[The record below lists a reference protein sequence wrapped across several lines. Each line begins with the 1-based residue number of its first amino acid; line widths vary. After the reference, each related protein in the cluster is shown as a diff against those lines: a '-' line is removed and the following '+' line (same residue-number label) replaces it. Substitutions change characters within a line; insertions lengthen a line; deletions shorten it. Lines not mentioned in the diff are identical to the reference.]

1 MGARN
6 WSFRSLFICI
16 ICNGILVVFFLK
28 SREILGAAA
37 TPAVLVAGAAAL
49 TIVLWLLLGAA
60 GPAGPSKQPPR
71 ETAPPPAPAAEPSP
85 EPAIQIL
92 AALQRQGRLVDFLQ
106 EEIGSYDDGQ
116 IGAAV
121 RNIHSGCK
129 AVLQEH
135 MDIRPIFQESEGSSV
150 NVPAGFDA
158 KAIRLTGNVT
168 GDPPFRG
175 TLRHRG
181 WQAGRVRLP
190 QSSDEKRTWIL
201 APAEVE
207 IE

>member
-37 TPAVLVAGAAAL
+37 TPAVLVSGAAAL
-49 TIVLWLLLGAA
+49 TFVLWLLLGAA
-60 GPAGPSKQPPR
+60 GPGPAKQSPR
-71 ETAPPPAPAAEPSP
+71 ETAPPPAPAAGPSP

-121 RNIHSGCK
+121 RNIHSGCR

-135 MDIRPIFQESEGSSV
+135 MDIRPIFQEPEGSSV

>member
-6 WSFRSLFICI
+6 WSFRSLLLCL
-16 ICNGILVVFFLK
+16 ICNGILVAFILK

-49 TIVLWLLLGAA
+49 TILLWLLLGAA
-60 GPAGPSKQPPR
+60 GPSPARPAAR
-71 ETAPPPAPAAEPSP
+71 EAAPPPTPAAGPSP

-92 AALQRQGRLVDFLQ
+92 GALQRQGRLVDFLQ
-106 EEIGSYDDGQ
+106 EEIGSYDDSQ

-121 RNIHSGCK
+121 RSIHSGCR
-129 AVLQEH
+129 AALQEH
-135 MDIRPIFQESEGSSV
+135 MDIRPVFQEPEGASV
-150 NVPAGFDA
+150 TVPAGFDA
-158 KAIRLTGNVT
+158 RAIRLTGNVT

-190 QSSDEKRTWIL
+190 QAADEKKTWIL

>member
-1 MGARN
+1 MGGKN
-6 WSFRSLFICI
+6 WTVRSFFICV
-16 ICNGILVVFFLK
+16 ICNGILVAFFLK
-28 SREILGAAA
+28 SGDIFGQTA
-37 TPAVLVAGAAAL
+37 TPAVILVAAGVL
-49 TIVLWLLLGAA
+49 TLILWLLLVAA
-60 GPAGPSKQPPR
+60 GRGAPRQAPKEAASPPVPAGG
-71 ETAPPPAPAAEPSP
+71 PSP
-85 EPAIQIL
+85 EAAIQML

-106 EEIGSYDDGQ
+106 EDISSYDDGQ

-121 RNIHSGCK
+121 RSIHTGCK
-129 AVLQEH
+129 AALQEH
-135 MDIRPIFQESEGSSV
+135 LEIRPVFQEPEGSSV
-150 NVPAGFDA
+150 AVPAGFDA

-190 QSSDEKRTWIL
+190 QSADEKRTWIL